1 MRQGDRT
8 RRKQAADM
16 AGDLKCFAAVTKLSA
31 YELYAKLARQTPG
44 SSPIGLVELVAV
56 GGRN

>member
-1 MRQGDRT
+1 
-8 RRKQAADM
+8 M
-16 AGDLKCFAAVTKLSA
+16 AGDLKCFATVIKPSTN
-31 YELYAKLARQTPG
+31 ELYAKLAGQTPG